1 MKKENF
7 NLKKFSLKE
16 LNLKESSKKA
26 IAIMLLL
33 GVGSVFYSQVGVTIV
48 EDINNDLANQERQVA
63 MIKQLQEAQEQSS
76 KLQGMKETIKK
87 NLEYIEKVNS
97 NLQNVQAIKDIAKR
111 QAQVYNNCIG
121 LKSKF
126 SNNPNMEVVIYTTRM
141 TNQILQSTQNNINEI
156 SKILSSGVFNMGD
169 GERLQLLRSYRED
182 TEESMA
188 KFDMARTK
196 AEKFDWAMK
205 VYSMKRSKR

>member
-7 NLKKFSLKE
+7 SLKK
-16 LNLKESSKKA
+16 SSKKA

-97 NLQNVQAIKDIAKR
+97 NLQNVQTIKDIAKR
-111 QAQVYNNCIG
+111 QAQVYNNCIS

-196 AEKFDWAMK
+196 AEGFDWAMR
-205 VYSMKRSKR
+205 VYSMKRKR